1 MRGRD
6 DLLLLGSPFP
16 PGGQVNVGGAAGSS
30 FDWSLAGHFSPLR
43 SWGVTA
49 DVSDEA
55 RPMFEWFKVGVAR
68 EMEIR
73 REVEKSGWIRYELAI
88 LAARKR
94 GRGL

>member
-1 MRGRD
+1 MSEELR
-6 DLLLLGSPFP
+6 
-16 PGGQVNVGGAAGSS
+16 AGS

-43 SWGVTA
+43 SWVVTA
-49 DVSDEA
+49 DVSDAA
-55 RPMFEWFKVGVAR
+55 RPRFEWFKVGLAR

>member
-1 MRGRD
+1 
-6 DLLLLGSPFP
+6 
-16 PGGQVNVGGAAGSS
+16 
-30 FDWSLAGHFSPLR
+30 
-43 SWGVTA
+43 VTA